1 MNEDI
6 LLPDRQT
13 IAAYTKPIIK
23 EQFSFKSPKFT
34 FAFKMALML
43 FIWQILT
50 LVFNLPFTKWLYFIT
65 FPLMMPYVDDLE
77 YIAKSRIGGTFL
89 GVFIFMVL
97 FGVLHY
103 ITVSFN
109 ALLMG
114 IMVLGTLIMVLKM
127 DNKFILAADT
137 TVMSISASLIY
148 ITPPQALILKVLWV
162 VVGVFVVSL
171 FNFKFLPY
179 SVEKETRNN
188 LKTCC
193 ELNRISIDLIKQKCN
208 GESGKDKTTILVE
221 SNIVREYINV
231 TDENKE
237 LYVLQGQITDICNFI
252 LNYLDIYE
260 PSTTLKDNLINIIC
274 NNADVNENLNIKD
287 KVIAY
292 SMRYVMGLY
301 AKEEELM

>member
-1 MNEDI
+1 MKNNLGI
-6 LLPDRQT
+6 L
-13 IAAYTKPIIK
+13 
-23 EQFSFKSPKFT
+23 
-34 FAFKMALML
+34 AFYKARL
-43 FIWQILT
+43 F
-50 LVFNLPFTKWLYFIT
+50 N
-65 FPLMMPYVDDLE
+65 
-77 YIAKSRIGGTFL
+77 
-89 GVFIFMVL
+89 
-97 FGVLHY
+97 
-103 ITVSFN
+103 
-109 ALLMG
+109 
-114 IMVLGTLIMVLKM
+114 
-127 DNKFILAADT
+127 LAADT

-237 LYVLQGQITDICNFI
+237 LYILQGQITDICNFI

-292 SMRYVMGLY
+292 SMRYVIGLY
-301 AKEEELM
+301 GKEEELM